1 MKTIYIVAFICFY
14 LVSKSQSNL
23 PPDSANRTV
32 NLLHKLE
39 GTYQLQ
45 ILDSRELPTIS
56 LDMLDKIQDKR
67 HQTDTIY
74 FSVKHNFKVM
84 ILPYSTIEKKDF
96 TAIKRVAYFSN

>member
-1 MKTIYIVAFICFY
+1 MKTLFITTFICFC
-14 LVSKSQSNL
+14 LVSKSQTNL
-23 PPDSANRTV
+23 SSDTTNQMA

-45 ILDSRELPTIS
+45 IFDSRELPTIS
-56 LDMLDKIQDKR
+56 LGMLDKIQDKR

-74 FSVKHNFKVM
+74 FSVKQNFKVM
-84 ILPYSTIEKKDF
+84 ILPYSTIEKKGF

>member
-1 MKTIYIVAFICFY
+1 MKTLYILAFICFSF
-14 LVSKSQSNL
+14 VSKSQSNL
-23 PPDSANRTV
+23 TSDSTNRTV
-32 NLLHKLE
+32 NLLHQLE

-45 ILDSRELPTIS
+45 IINSRELPTIS
-56 LDMLDKIQDKR
+56 SDMLDKIQAKR